1 MVNLKSLSQE
11 ALAAF
16 MAEQGEPA
24 FRARQLVHWMYE
36 RGAGSIDDIT
46 EFSKDL
52 RRKLS
57 ACSYIGG
64 LAISERVSE
73 GDGTE
78 KYLLKLEDGLSVE
91 CVLIPDN
98 ERLTLCVSSQ
108 VGCAMGCRFCKTGT
122 MGLIRDLE
130 AFEIVEQ
137 LLAISGAVLP
147 RRITNIVFMGM
158 GEPLKNLD
166 QVSEAV
172 RRITGPIGMSP
183 RRITVSTC
191 GVASEIMALSRKA
204 PGVNLAVSLNAS
216 TDSVRDSI
224 MPVNRRYPISE
235 LISACGSFP
244 LGKGRRLTFEYVML
258 EGVNDSTGDARR
270 LAGLLKGLS
279 AKVNLIPFNP
289 YEGAEFRAP
298 QEDAVLTF
306 QKYLVDAGIHTFIR
320 KSKGGTVMAAC
331 GQLWCRGPVAGKGGK
346 GK

>member
-1 MVNLKSLSQE
+1 MVNLKSLSEE

-16 MAEQGEPA
+16 MAERGEPA

-36 RGAGSIDDIT
+36 RGAVSIDDIT

-57 ACSYIGG
+57 ECSYIGE
-64 LAISERVSE
+64 LAISERVAG

-122 MGLIRDLE
+122 MGLIRDLD

-235 LISACGSFP
+235 LISACRSFP

-298 QEDAVLTF
+298 EEDAVLTF
-306 QKYLVDAGIHTFIR
+306 QKHLVDAGIHTFIR
-320 KSKGGTVMAAC
+320 KSKGGSVMAAC
-331 GQLWCRGPVAGKGGK
+331 GQLWCREPDKGK